1 MRQVFTNRSFVFLWS
16 AGLCAQ
22 FAWWMLHT
30 SMLVL
35 VFERTGSAFATGLI
49 PVFSSLPTILLGPIA
64 GRIVDRWD
72 RKRVMEIGSLTLAV
86 LMAISLPIANDAPV
100 AFLYAFIVVQSVVMT
115 VMTPAENSL
124 LPTLVQADQLKTANA
139 LNVLNDGLGRIV
151 GPAIGSVILVQLGF
165 AATVAVSLVIF
176 VAAWGFL
183 VGMRTPAEVR
193 QGHGT
198 AWGAPFREQ
207 IALVVQVLAGRGVL
221 AVVVIVF
228 ALYMVADVP
237 LSAISSAFF
246 GESLHASP
254 EQFGFMLSLRGV
266 AGILGGLLILVVSR
280 WLSEKTLLV
289 GGLLMYGFAIAYLGV
304 VNTYGIG
311 LLGLILVGP
320 AAAAIQTGMNS
331 LLQRHAP
338 PEISGSIF
346 ALVGSIGATIALVVS
361 ITAGSVAEVTGTRAV
376 VIASGC
382 LEVLPALVALRRL
395 PSASRSPRAVASNA
409 MP

>member
-1 MRQVFTNRSFVFLWS
+1 MRQVLANRSFVFLWS
-16 AGLCAQ
+16 AGLFAQ
-22 FAWWMLHT
+22 LAWWMLHT

-72 RKRVMEIGSLTLAV
+72 RKRVMQCGSLTLAG
-86 LMAISLPIANDAPV
+86 LMAVSLPIANDAPV

-124 LPTLVQADQLKTANA
+124 LPTLVEADQLKTANA

-151 GPAIGSVILVQLGF
+151 GPAIGSLILVQLGF
-165 AATVAVSLVIF
+165 AATVAVCLVIF

-183 VGMRTPAEVR
+183 VGMGTPTEAR
-193 QGHGT
+193 QRHGA

-207 IALVVQVLAGRGVL
+207 FALTTRVLAERGVL
-221 AVVVIVF
+221 AAVVIVF

-246 GESLHASP
+246 SESLHASP
-254 EQFGFMLSLRGV
+254 EEFGFMLSLRGV

-280 WLSEKTLLV
+280 WLSEKTLLL

-311 LLGLILVGP
+311 LLGLILFGP

-331 LLQRHAP
+331 LLHCC
-338 PEISGSIF
+338 GS
-346 ALVGSIGATIALVVS
+346 LLC
-361 ITAGSVAEVTGTRAV
+361 RA
-376 VIASGC
+376 ASG
-382 LEVLPALVALRRL
+382 
-395 PSASRSPRAVASNA
+395 RAIT
-409 MP
+409 